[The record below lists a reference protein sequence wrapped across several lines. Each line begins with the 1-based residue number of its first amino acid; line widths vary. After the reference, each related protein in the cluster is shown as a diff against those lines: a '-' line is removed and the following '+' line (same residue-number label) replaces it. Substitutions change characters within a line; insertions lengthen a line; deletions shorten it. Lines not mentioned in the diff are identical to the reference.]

1 VLEKNPESVP
11 ALLAKSEVLAAQKN
25 FDDAISVAEKL
36 QQLLPDSGEGYYR
49 KGRLL
54 QQQGDTASAIQ
65 QYEIAL
71 QKAPES
77 AEVLTALV
85 NTEVRQD
92 GGDTAEKRLLAILEE
107 NPQHRSANDL
117 LGAVYLSKKDFAK
130 AEKAFEH
137 QLEINPESAATY
149 SRLAQTRVAQDD
161 LDGAVSAYEQ
171 GLKALPD
178 NLQLMIGL
186 AGVHERQ
193 KDYEAAISVYEK
205 LLEQQ
210 PDNAIGINNLVALLS
225 DHRSDAASLDKA
237 AELATKLEKT
247 EQPAFLDTAG
257 WIYYRKGDYD
267 KAAEILKGVVEQ
279 SPEVPVFQYHLGMA
293 YLKLGDKAAASEHLT
308 RATDGEFSYEGIEEA
323 RAALKDL

>member
-1 VLEKNPESVP
+1 
-11 ALLAKSEVLAAQKN
+11 
-25 FDDAISVAEKL
+25 
-36 QQLLPDSGEGYYR
+36 
-49 KGRLL
+49 LL
-54 QQQGDTASAIQ
+54 QQQGDTAAALQ
-65 QYEIAL
+65 QYEFAL

-85 NTEVRQD
+85 NVEVRQD
-92 GGDTAEKRLLAILEE
+92 GADKAEKRLLAILEE

-117 LGAVYLSKKDFAK
+117 LGAVYLSNKDFAK
-130 AEKAFEH
+130 AEKAFEQ

-149 SRLAQTRVAQDD
+149 TRLAQTRAAQDD
-161 LDGAVSAYEQ
+161 LGGAMAAYEQ

-178 NLQLMIGL
+178 NPQLLIGL

-210 PDNAIGINNLVALLS
+210 PDNAIGINNLAALLS

-237 AELATKLEKT
+237 AELAAKLEKAK
-247 EQPAFLDTAG
+247 QPAFQDTAG
-257 WIYYRKGDYD
+257 WVYYRKGDYAR
-267 KAAEILKGVVEQ
+267 AAEVLKGVVEQ